1 MYDSSTVQVHTPLI
15 SLFKKHG
22 AFRPFERTKTT
33 FKKKESVCAAPWY
46 SSPKSQL
53 GEPTHFAKDE
63 ENRGAGRDRKDAT
76 VPQHYVHC
84 VRGRER
90 RLRMRRL
97 GSFDGL

>member
-22 AFRPFERTKTT
+22 AFRPFERTKTI

-53 GEPTHFAKDE
+53 GEHFASISRKMRKTEAQGVMGRTRQSHNTMCTAFE
-63 ENRGAGRDRKDAT
+63 EERDA
-76 VPQHYVHC
+76 
-84 VRGRER
+84 
-90 RLRMRRL
+90 
-97 GSFDGL
+97 FA